1 MSCIPWLVVLGAS
14 GVDGPIS
21 FLGMNGYVW
30 VMFHVFMHLCKHV
43 SMYLCIYCTI
53 ASLNVYI

>member
-1 MSCIPWLVVLGAS
+1 MVPYPFCIGMFGHVWVCV
-14 GVDGPIS
+14 
-21 FLGMNGYVW
+21 GMNGYVW

-43 SMYLCIYCTI
+43 LMYLCIYCTI